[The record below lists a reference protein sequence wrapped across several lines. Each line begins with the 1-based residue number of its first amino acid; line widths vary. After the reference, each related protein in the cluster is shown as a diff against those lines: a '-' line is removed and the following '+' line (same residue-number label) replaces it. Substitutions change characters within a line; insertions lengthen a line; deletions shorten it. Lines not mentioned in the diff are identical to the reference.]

1 MKPFAVNIQNIKQ
14 TTAIHLTFI
23 SEEKLQK
30 EQFLAKYD
38 CSFYQLMRSFRTPVR
53 MGMCISIAQLKN

>member
-38 CSFYQLMRSFRTPVR
+38 FYQLMRSFRTPVR